1 MALLDRVV
9 LIANVTRA
17 TEGHVVIINHL
28 PSFLQRFFT
37 PMRAAVSRPQFSH
50 LWSLVLAVVV
60 NLRDAKLLHLSS
72 LTPAAGHR
80 TRRGAFYLCPAV
92 ANACRERGF
101 TFFSVA
107 QRNRRFTTDDGN
119 GKRRKLAD
127 AMPGLLKH
135 RGRDVHMKRSRGH
148 AKLRLA
154 SVDGHLSRRIGR

>member
-1 MALLDRVV
+1 MALLDWVV

-80 TRRGAFYLCPAV
+80 ARRGAFLSHSDWDAPALV
-92 ANACRERGF
+92 
-101 TFFSVA
+101 
-107 QRNRRFTTDDGN
+107 
-119 GKRRKLAD
+119 
-127 AMPGLLKH
+127 
-135 RGRDVHMKRSRGH
+135 GH
-148 AKLRLA
+148 ATGDLL
-154 SVDGHLSRRIGR
+154 LSSMRPRAGEVIYLILDDT